1 MELKMKPKQ
10 AYLLLLIMVVCPLCC
25 TTKSARAEEFLIG
38 ADISAAATLEKG
50 GAVYRENNEPNDLF
64 AILKNNGFNTI
75 RLRIFVNP
83 NKENIVTNDLPY
95 TLDLAKRTKAHNM
108 KLLLNFHYSDTWADP
123 QKQFKPAAWAN
134 MPFDELKQTVQ
145 SYTASVIEAF
155 KKENVL
161 PEMVQIG
168 NEITPGMLWPDGR
181 VGGDYENDTQ
191 WDKFTSLLKAG
202 IAGVRQGAGDSKVLI
217 MLHIDQGGK
226 KGVSKWFFDNIN
238 KRQVPYDII
247 GVSFYPW
254 WHGKI
259 EDLNDNLN
267 YIATELKKDVVVVET
282 GYPYASNDRM
292 KPSENQQF
300 PLTPQG
306 QYDLLYTVTK
316 TVLAAPGNHGR
327 GVFYWFPESVPL
339 PGRGG
344 RGGMGLFDP
353 NGNVLPGAK
362 AFSDAVAGRKSVKR
376 DK

>member
-1 MELKMKPKQ
+1 MKLIQ
-10 AYLLLLIMVVCPLCC
+10 ICLLSLTFLFCAIQ
-25 TTKSARAEEFLIG
+25 SACAKEFYIG

-64 AILKNNGFNTI
+64 AILKNNGFNTV

-95 TLDLAKRTKAHNM
+95 TLDLAKRAKAHNM

-123 QKQFKPAAWAN
+123 QKQYKPAAWAN

-145 SYTASVIEAF
+145 SYTASVIETF

-161 PEMVQIG
+161 PDMVQVG

-181 VGGDYENDTQ
+181 VGGDYENDAQ
-191 WDKFTSLLKAG
+191 WEKFTSLLKAG
-202 IAGVRQGAGDSKVLI
+202 IAGVRQGAGDSNVII

-226 KGVSKWFFDNIN
+226 KSVTKWFFDNIN
-238 KRQVPYDII
+238 KRSVPYDII
-247 GVSFYPW
+247 GVSYYPW

-267 YIATELKKDVVVVET
+267 YIAAELKKDVIVVET
-282 GYPYASNDRM
+282 GYPYAENFRM
-292 KPSENQQF
+292 KSSDANNVF

-316 TVLAAPGNHGR
+316 TVLDTPDNRGR

-339 PGRGG
+339 PGRG
-344 RGGMGLFDP
+344 RMGGGLGLFDP

-362 AFSDAVAGRKSVKR
+362 AFTDAVKKEMKQGK
-376 DK
+376 

>member
-1 MELKMKPKQ
+1 MKLKRFC
-10 AYLLLLIMVVCPLCC
+10 LLLLIPFCGPFGCA
-25 TTKSARAEEFLIG
+25 TKPVGAEKFLIG
-38 ADISAAATLEKG
+38 ADISAAATLEKSG
-50 GAVYRENNEPNDLF
+50 VVYRENNKPNDLF
-64 AILKNNGFNTI
+64 AILKNNGFNAI

-83 NKENIVTNDLPY
+83 NKEGIVTNDLPY
-95 TLDLAKRTKAHNM
+95 TLDLAKRAKAHNM

-123 QKQFKPAAWAN
+123 QKQYKPAAWAN

-161 PEMVQIG
+161 PDMVQIG

-191 WDKFTSLLKAG
+191 WEHFTSLLKAG
-202 IAGVRQGAGDSKVLI
+202 IAGVRQGAGDAKVII

-226 KGVSKWFFDNIN
+226 KDVTKWFFSNIN
-238 KRQVPYDII
+238 KYQVPYDII
-247 GVSFYPW
+247 GVSYYPW

-267 YIATELKKDVVVVET
+267 YIATEFKKDVVVVET

-306 QYDLLYTVTK
+306 QYDLLYAVTK
-316 TVLAAPGNHGR
+316 TVLDAPGNHGR
-327 GVFYWFPESVPL
+327 GVFYWFPESIPL

-344 RGGMGLFDP
+344 RGGLGLFDP
-353 NGNVLPGAK
+353 NGNVLPSAK
-362 AFSDAVAGRKSVKR
+362 AFADAVRKEMKQG
-376 DK
+376 K

>member
-1 MELKMKPKQ
+1 MKIKQ
-10 AYLLLLIMVVCPLCC
+10 IYLLLLIPFFGTFGCASQPVGAD
-25 TTKSARAEEFLIG
+25 KFLIG
-38 ADISAAATLEKG
+38 ADISGTSVMEKA
-50 GAVYRENNEPNDLF
+50 GAVYRENGKPNDLF

-83 NKENIVTNDLPY
+83 NKQGMVTNDLPY
-95 TLDLAKRTKAHNM
+95 TLDLAKRAKAHNM

-123 QKQFKPAAWAN
+123 QKQFKPAAWAD

-161 PEMVQIG
+161 PDMVQVG

-181 VGGDYENDTQ
+181 VGGDYENDAQ
-191 WDKFTSLLKAG
+191 WEKFTSLLKAG
-202 IAGVRQGAGDSKVLI
+202 IAGVRQGAGDANVII

-226 KGVSKWFFDNIN
+226 KSVTKWFFDNIN

-247 GVSFYPW
+247 GVSYYPW

-267 YIATELKKDVVVVET
+267 YIATELKKDVIVVET
-282 GYPYASNDRM
+282 GYPYAANNRM

-300 PLTPQG
+300 PQTPQG

-316 TVLAAPGNHGR
+316 TVLDTPGNHGC
-327 GVFYWFPESVPL
+327 GVFYWFPESVPISGR

-344 RGGMGLFDP
+344 LGLFDP

-362 AFSDAVAGRKSVKR
+362 AFSDAAAGRKPVKQ

>member
-1 MELKMKPKQ
+1 MF
-10 AYLLLLIMVVCPLCC
+10 LLTFLYCA
-25 TTKSARAEEFLIG
+25 TQSARAEDFLIG
-38 ADISAAATLEKG
+38 ADISGASVLEKS
-50 GAVYRENNEPNDLF
+50 GAVYRESGEPNDLF
-64 AILKNNGFNTI
+64 AILKNNGFNTV

-83 NKENIVTNDLPY
+83 NKQGMVTNDLPY

-123 QKQFKPAAWAN
+123 QKQYKPAAWAN

-202 IAGVRQGAGDSKVLI
+202 IAGVRQSAGDADVKI

-226 KGVSKWFFDNIN
+226 KSVTQWFFGNID

-247 GVSFYPW
+247 GVSFYPS

-259 EDLNDNLN
+259 EDLRENLN
-267 YIATELKKDVVVVET
+267 YIAAELKKDVVVVET
-282 GYPYASNDRM
+282 AYSYAPGRRHGPLDEQ
-292 KPSENQQF
+292 PF

-306 QYDLLYTVTK
+306 QYDFLYTVTK
-316 TVLAAPGNHGR
+316 TVLDTPDNHGR
-327 GVFYWFPESVPL
+327 GVCYWSPESIPVT
-339 PGRGG
+339 GRGWM
-344 RGGMGLFDP
+344 RGTAALFDP
-353 NGNVLPGAK
+353 NGNVLPGSR
-362 AFSDAVAGRKSVKR
+362 AFSDAAAGKASVKQG
-376 DK
+376 K

>member
-1 MELKMKPKQ
+1 MKIKWLCVF
-10 AYLLLLIMVVCPLCC
+10 LLPSLYYAMQSVCA
-25 TTKSARAEEFLIG
+25 KEFYIG
-38 ADISAAATLEKG
+38 ADISAAATMEKE

-64 AILKNNGFNTI
+64 NILKDNGFNTI
-75 RLRIFVNP
+75 RLRLFVNP
-83 NKENIVTNDLPY
+83 NKQGIVTNDLAY
-95 TLDLAKRTKAHNM
+95 TLELAKRTRAHKM

-123 QKQFKPAAWAN
+123 QKQYKPAAWKD

-161 PEMVQIG
+161 PDMVQVG

-181 VGGDYENDTQ
+181 VGGDFENDTQ
-191 WDKFTSLLKAG
+191 WEKFTSLLKAG
-202 IAGVRQGAGDSKVLI
+202 ITGVRQGAGDSNVII

-226 KGVSKWFFDNIN
+226 KIVTKWFFDNIN
-238 KRQVPYDII
+238 KRNVPYDII
-247 GVSFYPW
+247 GISYYPW

-267 YIATELKKDVVVVET
+267 YIATELKKDVIVVET
-282 GYPYASNDRM
+282 GYPYAASDRM
-292 KPSENQQF
+292 KTSENQQF
-300 PLTPQG
+300 PTTPQG

-316 TVLAAPGNHGR
+316 TVLNTPDNHGC

-339 PGRGG
+339 PGRPG
-344 RGGMGLFDP
+344 RGGLGLFDP

-362 AFSDAVAGRKSVKR
+362 AFADAVKKET
-376 DK
+376 KQHK

>member
-1 MELKMKPKQ
+1 MKLKHIC
-10 AYLLLLIMVVCPLCC
+10 LFLLILLCC
-25 TTKSARAEEFLIG
+25 AIQPAWAEEFLIG
-38 ADISAAATLEKG
+38 ADISAAAVLEKA
-50 GAVYRENNEPNDLF
+50 GAVYRENGEPNDLI
-64 AILKNNGFNTI
+64 AILKNNGFNTV

-83 NKENIVTNDLPY
+83 NKEGIVTNDLPY
-95 TLDLAKRTKAHNM
+95 TLDLAKRVKAHNM

-123 QKQFKPAAWAN
+123 QKQIKPAAWAN

-181 VGGDYENDTQ
+181 VGGDYENDAQ

-202 IAGVRQGAGDSKVLI
+202 IASVRQAAGDANVQI

-226 KGVSKWFFDNIN
+226 KSVSKWFFSNIN
-238 KRQVPYDII
+238 KHQVPYDII

-259 EDLNDNLN
+259 EDLKDNLS

-282 GYPYASNDRM
+282 GYSYTANDRQ
-292 KPSENQQF
+292 KPPENQLF

-306 QYDLLYTVTK
+306 QYDFLYAVTK
-316 TVLAAPGNHGR
+316 TVLATPGNHGR
-327 GVFYWFPESVPL
+327 GVCYWFPESVPL
-339 PGRGG
+339 TQ
-344 RGGMGLFDP
+344 RGGMRGSNALFDP

-362 AFSDAVAGRKSVKR
+362 AFSDAVAGRKPVKQ